1 MSLSLVSEAI
11 GLTNIRRSMH
21 GSVCHREIYGCSR
34 LFSAEPRAFT
44 IVRRGEFA
52 DLELHGS
59 EVGAL
64 MLPPLTHLLR
74 RGPRH
79 FSISQPPTLTAKHS
93 IYVSQSTDPYF
104 NLSFEDWYASTLG
117 IYFAVSGWNI
127 TSVAGCRLFKE
138 KPIQEP
144 LLLIYRDEPC
154 VVIGRNQ
161 NPWKEVNFPA
171 LRRAN
176 IPFIRRRS
184 GGGTVYHV
192 TSSCV

>member
-1 MSLSLVSEAI
+1 MARTYAPSFDASPPTRSPSLLDLSTTHSNRKTQYLCLTVNRPLLQPLVRGLVRFHI
-11 GLTNIRRSMH
+11 G
-21 GSVCHREIYGCSR
+21 
-34 LFSAEPRAFT
+34 
-44 IVRRGEFA
+44 
-52 DLELHGS
+52 
-59 EVGAL
+59 
-64 MLPPLTHLLR
+64 HLLCA
-74 RGPRH
+74 
-79 FSISQPPTLTAKHS
+79 L
-93 IYVSQSTDPYF
+93 
-104 NLSFEDWYASTLG
+104 
-117 IYFAVSGWNI
+117 WNI
-127 TSVAGCRLFKE
+127 TSCRLFKE

-192 TSSCV
+192 TSLLLSDARPSP